1 MIEDVCF
8 ERNVIFFEI
17 ILREMG
23 YFLREIRVIR
33 FVLRKMWVILREMR
47 CVLREVSVVRFV
59 LRGVL
64 REIIYVYWEI
74 VCYREMIICSIFK
87 G

>member
-1 MIEDVCF
+1 MCV
-8 ERNVIFFEI
+8 
-17 ILREMG
+17 LREMWFFLRLFWEKWG
-23 YFLREIRVIR
+23 ILREIRVIR